1 MCCNGLKRISGVFQG
16 LIRYFDFTEDI
27 SEVFLC
33 EGEVFH
39 GLNTLKNLLCESA
52 N

>member
-1 MCCNGLKRISGVFQG
+1 MCFNGLERISGVFQG
-16 LIRYFDFTEDI
+16 LIKYFDFTEDI
-27 SEVFLC
+27 SEVFHC

-39 GLNTLKNLLCESA
+39 DVNTLKNLLCESA